1 MPEEPAMHDNPQ
13 ETAGSVSPFESGAW
27 PGPGAAP
34 RPDDF
39 SNVPAEVVVRLMG
52 LIDEAEGLFGDPVKA
67 WAAIKIMIDDR
78 KARHESRRSSE
89 EPIPAE
95 VLRREPRPF
104 LGFDREKATYER
116 IKPAMLETAEGK
128 WITIVG
134 EEVIGPFD
142 DIADAERAGYRR
154 FGPGP
159 MYIRQVLTQEPPP
172 LVLPPHLDFPCPT

>member
-1 MPEEPAMHDNPQ
+1 MHDNPQ
-13 ETAGSVSPFESGAW
+13 EITGSVAPFESGAW
-27 PGPGAAP
+27 PSPGPST

-39 SNVPAEVVVRLMG
+39 SHVPPEVVVKLMG
-52 LIDEAEGLFGDPVKA
+52 LIDEAEGLFGDPVRA
-67 WAAIKIMIDDR
+67 WAALRIMIDDR
-78 KARHESRRSSE
+78 KARHESRKSDE

-104 LGFDREKATYER
+104 LGFDREQATYER
-116 IKPAMLETAEGK
+116 IKPAMLENAEGK

-154 FGPGP
+154 FGRGP
-159 MYIRQVLTQEPPP
+159 MYIKQVLAQEPPP
-172 LVLPPHLDFPCPT
+172 LVLPPHLVLPCQT